1 MSLDLL
7 TETILTS
14 AGPLLFVGCVW
25 ALAVWA
31 LNLPDARTEWLR
43 RLIPASPPTK
53 SKPTTARSFEDTTKD
68 TTR

>member
-14 AGPLLFVGCVW
+14 AGPLLFVGCIW

-43 RLIPASPPTK
+43 RLIPASPPK

>member
-7 TETILTS
+7 AETILTS

-43 RLIPASPPTK
+43 RLIPASSPPK
-53 SKPTTARSFEDTTKD
+53 SKPTTVRSFEDTTKD